1 MSGLECCVDVVSDG
15 KDPVSARLCVRVV
28 LRRRKSA
35 GCRASGRAFEV
46 SRYRTGHLARKSLQ
60 MEFGEHG
67 GSSREDQNDAKQ
79 IL

>member
-35 GCRASGRAFEV
+35 GCCASGLSKEPDV
-46 SRYRTGHLARKSLQ
+46 STGHLARKSLQ